1 MRDMTKLMIRMF
13 IRHHKDTED
22 PEVRRRYGYLAGGTG
37 ICANLILFVVK
48 LFLGIATHSIAVMA
62 DAFNNLTDSASS
74 IMTLVG
80 FWTSGKPA
88 DKEHPF
94 GHGRSEHIAALAVSI
109 LVIVVG
115 IQFVRSSFERI
126 LNPVPLSYDTI
137 TVLILSITIAV
148 KGWLAMFYRTVGKAI
163 DSKVMEATAL
173 DSLGDVA
180 TTGIVVASLVVGPYI
195 PFAFDGFVGLAVALL
210 IIWNG
215 WNLVMDT
222 LSPLLGEAPEE
233 EFLEALRGKV
243 ESYEGVLGHHDI
255 VVHNYG
261 HGRTVVSLHVE
272 VPVSMGMIDAHELID
287 TMEKGIARDMGIDL
301 VVHMDPVDNE
311 NEETMALKASV
322 EELVTSMEMGLGFH
336 DFRIVYVNGCR
347 KIFFD
352 IVIPSSLDTEADV
365 LIDQLGERVMALSG
379 GCQVYIQADQE
390 FAMLHGTNGGH
401 KQV

>member
-1 MRDMTKLMIRMF
+1 MTKFMIRMF
-13 IRHHKDTED
+13 IRNYSDTENLV
-22 PEVRRRYGYLAGGTG
+22 VRRGYGYLAGITG
-37 ICANLILFVVK
+37 ICANLLLFSVK
-48 LFLGIATHSIAVMA
+48 LFLGLATHSIAVMA

-80 FWTSGKPA
+80 FWSSGKPA

-126 LNPVPLSYDTI
+126 FNPVEISYDTV
-137 TVLILSITIAV
+137 TVVILVSTVAV
-148 KGWLAMFYRTVGKAI
+148 KAWLAIFYRTVGRTI
-163 DSKVMEATAL
+163 NSKVMEATAL

-180 TTGIVVASLVVGPYI
+180 TTGIVVASLLIGPYI

-222 LSPLLGEAPEE
+222 LSPLLGEAPDD
-233 EFLEALRGKV
+233 EFLEALKAKV
-243 ESYEGVLGHHDI
+243 DSYEGVLGHHDI

-272 VPVSMGMIDAHELID
+272 VPVSMGMIGAHERID
-287 TMEKGIARDMGIDL
+287 AMEKEMARDMGIDL
-301 VVHMDPVDNE
+301 VVHMDPVDTE
-311 NEETMALKASV
+311 NEETMALKVAV
-322 EELVTSMEMGLGFH
+322 EDLVKTMDPGLGFH
-336 DFRIVYVNGCR
+336 DFRIVYMNGLR
-347 KIFFD
+347 NVFFD
-352 IVIPSSLDTEADV
+352 IVIPSSMGLEENE
-365 LIDQLGERVMALSG
+365 LIDKLTERVIALSG
-379 GCQVYIQADQE
+379 GCQVHIQADRE
-390 FAMLHGTNGGH
+390 FAMLHGVNEGRKH
-401 KQV
+401 R

>member
-1 MRDMTKLMIRMF
+1 MTKLMIRLF
-13 IRHHKDTED
+13 VRNSGDTEN
-22 PEVRRRYGYLAGGTG
+22 PAVRRNYGYLAGTTG
-37 ICANLILFVVK
+37 ICANLILFSVK
-48 LFLGIATHSIAVMA
+48 LFLGFVTNSIAVMA
-62 DAFNNLTDSASS
+62 DAFNNLTDCASS
-74 IMTLVG
+74 VMTLVG

-115 IQFVRSSFERI
+115 IQFVRSSIARI
-126 LNPVPLSYDTI
+126 MNPVTLSYDTLTVIILI
-137 TVLILSITIAV
+137 TTIAV
-148 KGWLAMFYRTVGKAI
+148 KGWLAIFYKTVGKSI
-163 DSKVMEATAL
+163 NSKVMEATAL

-180 TTGIVVASLVVGPYI
+180 TTSIVVASLVVGPYI

-233 EFLEALRGKV
+233 EFIEALKSKV
-243 ESYEGVLGHHDI
+243 SSYEGVLGHHDI

-272 VPVSMGMIDAHELID
+272 VPVSMGMVDAHELID
-287 TMEKGIARDMGIDL
+287 TIEKEIAQDMGIDL

-311 NEETMALKASV
+311 NEETMALKAAV
-322 EELVTSMEMGLGFH
+322 EELVESMDRGLGFH
-336 DFRIVYVNGCR
+336 DFRTVYVNGCR

-352 IVIPSSLDTEADV
+352 IVIPASMGSESSV
-365 LIDQLGERVMALSG
+365 LIDQLGERVTALSG

-390 FAMLHGTNGGH
+390 FAMLHAVNGAH
-401 KQV
+401 KHLQR